1 MQSPGKDR
9 FPGQTGYT
17 IVPMQKGINRVGM
30 WIGDVSENFAT
41 LQEIKKENK
50 ELKSRLEEMTTENN
64 RLQQNSATLER
75 YKELYKMDQNTADYP
90 KVAAKCNRQRE

>member
-1 MQSPGKDR
+1 M
-9 FPGQTGYT
+9 F
-17 IVPMQKGINRVGM
+17 
-30 WIGDVSENFAT
+30 
-41 LQEIKKENK
+41 QEKFCNTSGNEKKENK

-90 KVAAKCNRQRE
+90 KVAANVIASENSNWFRNLRLIREAMMGSGKI